1 MAEKDREK
9 REELFLLEN
18 EDGEE
23 QQQDIEVNKIGS
35 SSGSSASGGSG
46 SDEEEEE
53 DQYDYE
59 GGIGR
64 GSSTGTFTSQQWP
77 QSFRETTDS
86 YTIAASPYFGMLG
99 PSPSIKYSSFL
110 SQDRNNLDMDAKYP
124 FLSEYEKEELD
135 RISRTRSSLSEK
147 ISFHKQ
153 LTGELPIAHG
163 CSFTQT
169 IFNGINVMAGVGL
182 LSTPYT
188 VKEAGWASLVVLL
201 LFAVVCCYTASLMRY
216 CFESKEG
223 ITTYPDIGEAAFGK
237 YGRLLISVLLYT
249 ELYSY
254 CVEFIILEGDNLTSL
269 FPGASLDWP
278 GFQLDSTHLFG
289 ILTALIV
296 LPTVWLRDLRVISYL
311 SATGVVATILIV
323 LCVLFLG
330 TIEGIGFH
338 PTGQVVKWS
347 GMPFAIGIYGFC
359 YSGHSVFPNIY
370 QSMADKTKFTK
381 ALITCFALC
390 VLIYGGVAVMGF
402 LMFGQGTL
410 SQITLNMPPHAF
422 ASKVAVWTTVINPF
436 TKYALLMNPL
446 ARSIEELLPAGI
458 SNNYWCFILLRT
470 ALVFSSV
477 CAAFLLPFFSL
488 VMALIGSL
496 LSILVAIIM
505 PSLCFIKI
513 LGRKATRTQIV
524 SSTAIAVLGVICAI
538 LGTFSS
544 VAKIAEN
551 Y

>member
-35 SSGSSASGGSG
+35 SSSSSASGGSG

-86 YTIAASPYFGMLG
+86 YTIAASPYFGTLG

-296 LPTVWLRDLRVISYL
+296 LPTIWLRDLRVISYL

-513 LGRKATRTQIV
+513 LGKKATRTQIV

>member
-1 MAEKDREK
+1 MPQLLRYNTVNMAEKDREK

-35 SSGSSASGGSG
+35 SSSSSASGGSG

-86 YTIAASPYFGMLG
+86 YTIAASPYFGTLG

-296 LPTVWLRDLRVISYL
+296 LPTIWLRDLRVISYL

-496 LSILVAIIM
+496 LSILV
-505 PSLCFIKI
+505 
-513 LGRKATRTQIV
+513 IV

>member
-53 DQYDYE
+53 DQYDYG

-496 LSILVAIIM
+496 LSILV
-505 PSLCFIKI
+505 
-513 LGRKATRTQIV
+513 IV

>member
-1 MAEKDREK
+1 MAEKDRER

-23 QQQDIEVNKIGS
+23 QQEDIEVNKIES
-35 SSGSSASGGSG
+35 SSRSSGSGGSG
-46 SDEEEEE
+46 SDEEE

-86 YTIAASPYFGMLG
+86 YTIAASPYFGTLG

-110 SQDRNNLDMDAKYP
+110 SQDRNNLDLDAKYP

-135 RISRTRSSLSEK
+135 RISRTRSSLLEK

-289 ILTALIV
+289 ILTALLV

-311 SATGVVATILIV
+311 SATGVIATILIV

-330 TIEGIGFH
+330 TMEGIGFH

-347 GMPFAIGIYGFC
+347 GMPFALGIYGFC

-381 ALITCFALC
+381 ALIICFTLC
-390 VLIYGGVAVMGF
+390 FLIYGGVAVMGF

-410 SQITLNMPPHAF
+410 SQITLNMPPHVF
-422 ASKVAVWTTVINPF
+422 ASKAAVWTTVINPF

-446 ARSIEELLPAGI
+446 ARSIEELLPAGM
-458 SNNYWCFILLRT
+458 SNSYWCFILLRT

-477 CAAFLLPFFSL
+477 CAAFLLPFFGL

-505 PSLCFIKI
+505 PSLCFMKI
-513 LGRKATRTQIV
+513 LGKKATRTQIV

-544 VAKIAEN
+544 VKRIAEN